1 MCNLKTR
8 KQIRDE
14 SIYGRNCKS
23 AFNASVSNGIHRT
36 SKTPPPPT
44 SISKKKNLRKQST
57 QRITLLQSHTFTLTG
72 SRHSSLTDPPSHAE
86 NEKHYMVKGKEQ
98 GRRERRSGSSGKENK
113 ARSVSR
119 SILRCNP
126 TQRQANQVMGRWRE
140 RVRVFAL

>member
-1 MCNLKTR
+1 MCNLKTG
-8 KQIRDE
+8 KEIRDE

-23 AFNASVSNGIHRT
+23 AFNTSVSNGIHRT

-44 SISKKKNLRKQST
+44 SISKKNLRKKST
-57 QRITLLQSHTFTLTG
+57 ERITLLQSHTFTLTG

-86 NEKHYMVKGKEQ
+86 NEKHYMVKAKEQ
-98 GRRERRSGSSGKENK
+98 GRRERRSGSSGEENK

-119 SILRCNP
+119 SILRCNL
-126 TQRQANQVMGRWRE
+126 TRRQANQVMGRWRE

>member
-1 MCNLKTR
+1 MCNLKTG
-8 KQIRDE
+8 KEIRDE

-23 AFNASVSNGIHRT
+23 AFNASVSNSIHRT

-44 SISKKKNLRKQST
+44 SISKKNLRKKST

-86 NEKHYMVKGKEQ
+86 NEKHCMVKAKEQ
-98 GRRERRSGSSGKENK
+98 GRRERRSGSSGEENK

-119 SILRCNP
+119 SILRCNL
-126 TQRQANQVMGRWRE
+126 TRRQANQVMGRWRE